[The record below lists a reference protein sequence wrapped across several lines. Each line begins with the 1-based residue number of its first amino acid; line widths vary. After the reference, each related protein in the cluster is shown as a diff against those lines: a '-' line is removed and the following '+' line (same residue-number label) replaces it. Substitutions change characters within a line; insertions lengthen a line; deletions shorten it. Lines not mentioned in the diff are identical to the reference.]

1 MSLHVLFTTRM
12 IFASWN
18 RRWNNHA
25 FAERRAYLAP
35 IGQLMRMDSVR
46 KRPSTTNG
54 KNLYFREPRDTA
66 GAEAAIKELEKAG
79 SFSSSRT

>member
-1 MSLHVLFTTRM
+1 
-12 IFASWN
+12 
-18 RRWNNHA
+18 
-25 FAERRAYLAP
+25 
-35 IGQLMRMDSVR
+35 MRMDSVR